1 MVGSGPTMTISEEDA
16 VIVELKVAKALN
28 DDHIGQCLN
37 YLRATDK
44 RLCILID
51 FGRPR
56 IEIRRVAAPV

>member
-1 MVGSGPTMTISEEDA
+1 MTINEEDA

-28 DDHIGQCLN
+28 DDHIGRCLN

-44 RLCILID
+44 RLCILIN